1 MAALLL
7 MKEEGT
13 VTQIRRFL
21 GTGKWKNTQRKDVRE
36 AEHLKR
42 IFKSFA
48 ANPLISLPRDPAWLT
63 SILGLGVCS
72 FQVLFPSWCRIERG
86 RSHKC

>member
-48 ANPLISLPRDPAWLT
+48 ANPLISLPR
-63 SILGLGVCS
+63 GLFISSSVPKLV
-72 FQVLFPSWCRIERG
+72 QDRKRPFP
-86 RSHKC
+86 